1 MKKITYLI
9 IAVIAAYISTQN
21 QETTA
26 HVDRFT
32 DNSTIR
38 AAYDHQQSDIQLKG
52 KGVVKKILPDD
63 KKGSQHQ
70 KFILNMHDGL
80 TLLVAHNIDL
90 APRVNNLNEGDT
102 VEFYGEYEWDKRGGI
117 LHWTH
122 HDPAGRHLDGWIK
135 HNGNTYK

>member
-1 MKKITYLI
+1 MKRVAYLI
-9 IAVIAAYISTQN
+9 VAIIAAYISTQD
-21 QETTA
+21 QGTTTHAA
-26 HVDRFT
+26 HFA

-38 AAYDHQQSDIQLKG
+38 AMYDQQQSDIQLKG
-52 KGVVKKILPDD
+52 KGIVKKILPDD

-70 KFILNMHDGL
+70 KFILNMRDGL

-90 APRVNNLNEGDT
+90 APRVSNLNEGDT

-122 HDPAGRHLDGWIK
+122 HDPAGRHADGWIK
-135 HNGNTYK
+135 HNGNIYK